1 MIGWLAV
8 LVFVAA
14 TLASLFLIGA
24 LIPRLHSA
32 QVIDIPNVRSLH
44 AAPVPRGAGL
54 VIALVVLAVQ
64 VALLG
69 MGEWP
74 VQSGAFT
81 TLVAAGFAALGWAD
95 DRASRGVGLRLAVQ
109 ALLAAVFVFGAL
121 PADTAWWL
129 RAGMGLA
136 LLWQVNL
143 FNFMDGADG
152 FAGVQTISV
161 ALGLALLLMLS
172 GHHGPA
178 LAACALAG
186 AACGFLRWNWHPAR
200 IFLGDVGSYFI
211 GFELGALAI
220 FSVEVGHV
228 PWPALILLAPFV
240 IDASLTCAARVL
252 RGHAV
257 WRAHREHAYQALVL
271 RGWSPARVSASLAVL
286 SLVLCWPA
294 AVLAIRHGAT
304 AGVFVYGL
312 LAIIWLWLWRWARRA
327 SSQPAN

>member
-1 MIGWLAV
+1 MIAWPA
-8 LVFVAA
+8 VFVFVGAALA
-14 TLASLFLIGA
+14 TLGLIGA

-32 QVIDIPNVRSLH
+32 QVIDVPNARSLH

-54 VIALVVLAVQ
+54 AIALVVLAVQ
-64 VALLG
+64 VAVLG
-69 MGEWP
+69 SGSWP
-74 VQSGAFT
+74 VQSGAVT

-109 ALLAAVFVFGAL
+109 VLLAVVFVCGAL

-129 RAGMGLA
+129 RAGVCLA

-152 FAGVQTISV
+152 YAGVQTVSA
-161 ALGLALLLMLS
+161 ALGLTLLLGLA

-211 GFELGALAI
+211 GFELGALTIMSA
-220 FSVEVGHV
+220 ERGHV
-228 PWPALILLAPFV
+228 PWPALVLLAPFV
-240 IDASLTCAARVL
+240 LDASLTCAARAL

-271 RGWSPARVSASLAVL
+271 RGWSPARLSASLAVL

-294 AVLAIRHGAT
+294 ALLGISHGAS

-312 LAIIWLWLWRWARRA
+312 LAIIWLWVWRWARRA